1 MKGERGYIVK
11 IRFLSFSP
19 ESGFPSIGKKDYHYL
34 IGEELMLQ
42 ILKEA
47 YSRGES
53 TVVSE
58 VPIKI
63 VNNKGYNYRDAECI
77 IIQRYLVEDITWQ
90 SINLEKSPTYREIVG
105 WKPGKYDW
113 YGDLFYIEAKRL
125 SDNGFVNGPQ
135 ILKNLID
142 EGAMPKEIPTN
153 DKMKING
160 VEASASTSTS
170 TSTNAATTN
179 KEQKVATAT
188 EVLINGDK
196 ISNLCDVYTQV
207 NSIPE
212 FSMCDKIGSN
222 IDGWPDYVYKPFS
235 ISKDTTNWGNF
246 GTSTITN
253 GTSITTNTTS
263 PIGIGLDA
271 SKLVGNNEKKEGK
284 NMFENM
290 MKDIK
295 FGPATDTRFS
305 IYGPAFNGGDRWL
318 ARHEGEWVDV
328 SDMLIDVGNICY
340 MMPVAKNSIKEG
352 DFILHKGKW
361 ARVSCIVEE
370 EDFIYVEKINEQEVV
385 QILPTKNMF
394 GFDYYTK
401 LICPIES
408 FEGAEGFGAT
418 TDNPFGMLPFI
429 MAMKDGKKDNL
440 LPLMMMS
447 GKMDMS
453 NPMMLMML
461 SGDNSN
467 LGLMMAMMAM
477 NKKDK

>member
-1 MKGERGYIVK
+1 MC
-11 IRFLSFSP
+11 
-19 ESGFPSIGKKDYHYL
+19 
-34 IGEELMLQ
+34 EELFDR
-42 ILKEA
+42 IIDEA
-47 YSRGES
+47 HSRGN
-53 TVVSE
+53 TAYFTPI
-58 VPIKI
+58 PIKI
-63 VNNKGYNYRDAECI
+63 TNNKGYNYGGGECI
-77 IIQRYLVEDITWQ
+77 IIGRTPIVDELWK
-90 SINLEKSPTYREIVG
+90 SINLEKSSHYREIV
-105 WKPGKYDW
+105 KIEPVILPYNDIF
-113 YGDLFYIEAKRL
+113 DAEAKRL
-125 SDNGFVNGPQ
+125 CTSEY
-135 ILKNLID
+135 LID
-142 EGAMPKEIPTN
+142 KDTIFSALAVEGAMPKEIPTN

-160 VEASASTSTS
+160 VEASNS
-170 TSTNAATTN
+170 
-179 KEQKVATAT
+179 
-188 EVLINGDK
+188 GD
-196 ISNLCDVYTQV
+196 IHIQV
-207 NSIPE
+207 NGISE
-212 FSMCDKIGSN
+212 LNTMDKIGSN

-235 ISKDTTNWGNF
+235 ILNNTTNWGNF

-263 PIGIGLDA
+263 PIGIGLST
-271 SKLVGNNEKKEGK
+271 SKLAGNNEKKEDK
-284 NMFENM
+284 NMFENI

-328 SDMLIDVGNICY
+328 TDMLIDVGNICY

-361 ARVSCIVEE
+361 ARVDCIVEE
-370 EDFIYVEKINEQEVV
+370 ENFISVEKINEQEVV
-385 QILPTKNMF
+385 QVLPTKNMF

-401 LICPIES
+401 LMCPIES

-477 NKKDK
+477 KKNDK

>member
-1 MKGERGYIVK
+1 
-11 IRFLSFSP
+11 
-19 ESGFPSIGKKDYHYL
+19 
-34 IGEELMLQ
+34 MLQ

-113 YGDLFYIEAKRL
+113 YGDFFYIEAKRL

-153 DKMKING
+153 SKMKING
-160 VEASASTSTS
+160 VEASASTSTNAVA
-170 TSTNAATTN
+170 TDKCQKAAT
-179 KEQKVATAT
+179 AA
-188 EVLINGDK
+188 EVLVNGDK
-196 ISNLCDVYTQV
+196 ISNLCNLYTQV

-212 FSMCDKIGSN
+212 FNMCDKIGSN
-222 IDGWPDYVYKPFS
+222 IDGWPDYAYKPLS
-235 ISKDTTNWGNF
+235 ILEDTTNWGNF

-263 PIGIGLDA
+263 PIGVGLDT
-271 SKLVGNNEKKEGK
+271 SKLARNNEKKEGK
-284 NMFENM
+284 NMFENI

-295 FGPATDTRFS
+295 FGPATDIKFS

-361 ARVSCIVEE
+361 ARVDCIVEE
-370 EDFIYVEKINEQEVV
+370 ENFISVEKINEQEVV
-385 QILPTKNMF
+385 QVLPTKNMF

-401 LICPIES
+401 LMCPIEN

-477 NKKDK
+477 KKKDK

>member
-1 MKGERGYIVK
+1 
-11 IRFLSFSP
+11 
-19 ESGFPSIGKKDYHYL
+19 
-34 IGEELMLQ
+34 MLQ

-77 IIQRYLVEDITWQ
+77 IIQRYFVEDITWQ
-90 SINLEKSPTYREIVG
+90 SIDLEKSPTYREIVE

-113 YGDLFYIEAKRL
+113 YGDSFHIEAKRL

-135 ILKNLID
+135 ILRNLID

-153 DKMKING
+153 NKMKING

-170 TSTNAATTN
+170 TNAVTTN

-207 NSIPE
+207 NSTPE

-222 IDGWPDYVYKPFS
+222 IDGWPYDVYKPTP

-271 SKLVGNNEKKEGK
+271 SKLAGNNEKKEDK
-284 NMFENM
+284 SMFENI

-361 ARVSCIVEE
+361 ARVDCIVEE
-370 EDFIYVEKINEQEVV
+370 ENFISVEKINEQEVV
-385 QILPTKNMF
+385 QVLPTKNMF

-440 LPLMMMS
+440 LPLMIMS

-461 SGDNSN
+461 SGDNPN

-477 NKKDK
+477 KKKDK

>member
-11 IRFLSFSP
+11 VRFVSCP
-19 ESGFPSIGKKDYHYL
+19 PDGGKPSIGRKDYHYF
-34 IGEELMLQ
+34 IDEELMLQ

-90 SINLEKSPTYREIVG
+90 SIDLEKSSIYREIVE

-113 YGDLFYIEAKRL
+113 YGDSFYIEAKRL
-125 SDNGFVNGPQ
+125 SNNGFINGPQ
-135 ILKNLID
+135 ILRNLID

-153 DKMKING
+153 NKMKING
-160 VEASASTSTS
+160 VETSASTL
-170 TSTNAATTN
+170 TSTNA
-179 KEQKVATAT
+179 VATDNWQKAAT
-188 EVLINGDK
+188 AAEVLLNGDK
-196 ISNLCDVYTQV
+196 VSNSGDIHIQV
-207 NSIPE
+207 NGIPG
-212 FSMCDKIGSN
+212 FSSDKIGSN
-222 IDGWPDYVYKPFS
+222 IYGWPDYAYKPIS
-235 ISKDTTNWGNF
+235 ILEDTTNWGNF

-263 PIGIGLDA
+263 PISAVLDT
-271 SKLVGNNEKKEGK
+271 SKLARNNEKKEDK
-284 NMFENM
+284 NMFENI

-295 FGPATDTRFS
+295 FGPATDIKFS

-361 ARVSCIVEE
+361 ARVDCIVEE
-370 EDFIYVEKINEQEVV
+370 ENFISVEKINEQEVV
-385 QILPTKNMF
+385 QVLPTKNMF

-401 LICPIES
+401 LMCPIES

-440 LPLMMMS
+440 LPFMMMN

-477 NKKDK
+477 KKKDK

>member
-1 MKGERGYIVK
+1 MC
-11 IRFLSFSP
+11 
-19 ESGFPSIGKKDYHYL
+19 
-34 IGEELMLQ
+34 EELFDR
-42 ILKEA
+42 IIDEA
-47 YSRGES
+47 HSRGN
-53 TVVSE
+53 TAYFTPI
-58 VPIKI
+58 PIKI
-63 VNNKGYNYRDAECI
+63 TNNKGYNYSGGECI
-77 IIQRYLVEDITWQ
+77 IIGRTPIVDELWK
-90 SINLEKSPTYREIVG
+90 SIDLEKSSHYREIV
-105 WKPGKYDW
+105 KIEPVILPYNDI
-113 YGDLFYIEAKRL
+113 FNAEAKRL
-125 SDNGFVNGPQ
+125 CTSEC
-135 ILKNLID
+135 LID
-142 EGAMPKEIPTN
+142 KDAIFSALAVEGAMPKEIPTN
-153 DKMKING
+153 NKMKING

-170 TSTNAATTN
+170 TLTSTSTN
-179 KEQKVATAT
+179 VATAA
-188 EVLINGDK
+188 EVLLNGDK
-196 ISNLCDVYTQV
+196 VSNSGDIHIQV
-207 NSIPE
+207 NSIPG
-212 FSMCDKIGSN
+212 FSVCDKIGSN
-222 IDGWPDYVYKPFS
+222 IDGWPDYAYKPLS
-235 ISKDTTNWGNF
+235 ILEDTTNWGNF

-263 PIGIGLDA
+263 PINAVLDTY
-271 SKLVGNNEKKEGK
+271 KLAGNNEKKEGK
-284 NMFENM
+284 NMFENI

-295 FGPATDTRFS
+295 FGPATDIKFS

-361 ARVSCIVEE
+361 ARVDCIVEE
-370 EDFIYVEKINEQEVV
+370 ENFISVEKINEQEVV
-385 QILPTKNMF
+385 QVLPTKNMF

-401 LICPIES
+401 LMCPIES

-418 TDNPFGMLPFI
+418 TDNPFGMLPFV

-447 GKMDMS
+447 GKIDMS

-477 NKKDK
+477 KKKDK

>member
-11 IRFLSFSP
+11 VRFLSFSP

-113 YGDLFYIEAKRL
+113 YGDLFHIEAKHL

-170 TSTNAATTN
+170 VNTVATN

-212 FSMCDKIGSN
+212 FSMCNKIGSN

-263 PIGIGLDA
+263 PISAVLDT
-271 SKLVGNNEKKEGK
+271 SKLAGNNEKKEGK
-284 NMFENM
+284 NMFENI

-328 SDMLIDVGNICY
+328 TDMLIDVGNICY

-401 LICPIES
+401 LMCPIES

-461 SGDNSN
+461 SGDNPN
-467 LGLMMAMMAM
+467 LGLMMAMMTM
-477 NKKDK
+477 KKKDK

>member
-1 MKGERGYIVK
+1 MC
-11 IRFLSFSP
+11 
-19 ESGFPSIGKKDYHYL
+19 
-34 IGEELMLQ
+34 EELFDR
-42 ILKEA
+42 IIDEA
-47 YSRGES
+47 HSRGN
-53 TVVSE
+53 TAYFTPI
-58 VPIKI
+58 PIKI
-63 VNNKGYNYRDAECI
+63 TNNKGYNYGGGECI
-77 IIQRYLVEDITWQ
+77 IIGRTPIVDELWK
-90 SINLEKSPTYREIVG
+90 SINLEKSSHYREIV
-105 WKPGKYDW
+105 KIEPVILPYNDI
-113 YGDLFYIEAKRL
+113 FNAEAK
-125 SDNGFVNGPQ
+125 
-135 ILKNLID
+135 ILCTSECLID
-142 EGAMPKEIPTN
+142 KDTIFSALAAEGAMPKEIPTN
-153 DKMKING
+153 SKMKING
-160 VEASASTSTS
+160 VEASNSSD
-170 TSTNAATTN
+170 
-179 KEQKVATAT
+179 
-188 EVLINGDK
+188 IH
-196 ISNLCDVYTQV
+196 IQV

-212 FSMCDKIGSN
+212 LSMCDKIGSN
-222 IDGWPDYVYKPFS
+222 IDGWPDYAYKPFS
-235 ISKDTTNWGNF
+235 ILNGTTNWGNF

-263 PIGIGLDA
+263 PMGIGLNA
-271 SKLVGNNEKKEGK
+271 SKLAGNNEKKEDK

-290 MKDIK
+290 TKDIK
-295 FGPATDTRFS
+295 FGPVTDIKFS

-328 SDMLIDVGNICY
+328 SDMLIDIGNICY

-361 ARVSCIVEE
+361 ARVDCIVEE
-370 EDFIYVEKINEQEVV
+370 ENFISVEKINEQEVV
-385 QILPTKNMF
+385 QVLPTKNMF

-401 LICPIES
+401 LMCPIES

-440 LPLMMMS
+440 LPLMMMN

-477 NKKDK
+477 KKKDK

>member
-11 IRFLSFSP
+11 VRFLSFSS

-34 IGEELMLQ
+34 ISEELMLQ

-90 SINLEKSPTYREIVG
+90 SIDLEKSPTYREIVE

-113 YGDLFYIEAKRL
+113 YGDSFHIEAKRL

-135 ILKNLID
+135 ILRNLID

-153 DKMKING
+153 NKMKING
-160 VEASASTSTS
+160 VEASASTSTNAVA
-170 TSTNAATTN
+170 TDKCQKAAT
-179 KEQKVATAT
+179 AA
-188 EVLINGDK
+188 EVLVNGDK
-196 ISNLCDVYTQV
+196 ISNLCNLYTQV

-222 IDGWPDYVYKPFS
+222 IDGWPDYAYKPFS
-235 ISKDTTNWGNF
+235 ILNGTTNWGNF

-263 PIGIGLDA
+263 PIGVGLDT
-271 SKLVGNNEKKEGK
+271 SKLAGNNEKKEGK
-284 NMFENM
+284 NMFENI

-295 FGPATDTRFS
+295 FGPATDVRFS

-318 ARHEGEWVDV
+318 VRHEGEWVDV

-340 MMPVAKNSIKEG
+340 MIPVAKNSIKEG

-361 ARVSCIVEE
+361 ARVDCIVEE
-370 EDFIYVEKINEQEVV
+370 ENFISVEKINEQEVV
-385 QILPTKNMF
+385 QVLPTKNMF

-401 LICPIES
+401 LMCPIES

-477 NKKDK
+477 KKKDK

>member
-11 IRFLSFSP
+11 VRFLSFSP

-77 IIQRYLVEDITWQ
+77 IIQRYLVEDIAWQ

-113 YGDLFYIEAKRL
+113 YGDLFHIEAKHL

-153 DKMKING
+153 SKMKING

-170 TSTNAATTN
+170 TND
-179 KEQKVATAT
+179 ATAA
-188 EVLINGDK
+188 EVLLNGEK
-196 ISNLCDVYTQV
+196 VSNT
-207 NSIPE
+207 
-212 FSMCDKIGSN
+212 GSN
-222 IDGWPDYVYKPFS
+222 IYGWPDYAYKPFS
-235 ISKDTTNWGNF
+235 ILNDGTNWGNF

-253 GTSITTNTTS
+253 GNSITTNTTS
-263 PIGIGLDA
+263 PIGIGLNA
-271 SKLVGNNEKKEGK
+271 SKLAGNNEKKEDK
-284 NMFENM
+284 NMFENI

-295 FGPATDTRFS
+295 FGPATDIRFS

-328 SDMLIDVGNICY
+328 TDMLIDVGNICY

-361 ARVSCIVEE
+361 ARVDCIVEE
-370 EDFIYVEKINEQEVV
+370 ENFISVEKINEQEVV
-385 QILPTKNMF
+385 QVLPTKNMF

-401 LICPIES
+401 LMCPIES

-418 TDNPFGMLPFI
+418 IDNPFGMLPFI

-477 NKKDK
+477 KKKDK

>member
-1 MKGERGYIVK
+1 
-11 IRFLSFSP
+11 
-19 ESGFPSIGKKDYHYL
+19 
-34 IGEELMLQ
+34 MLQ

-113 YGDLFYIEAKRL
+113 YGDSFYIEAKRL

-153 DKMKING
+153 SKMKING
-160 VEASASTSTS
+160 VEASASTSTNAVA
-170 TSTNAATTN
+170 TDKCQKAAT
-179 KEQKVATAT
+179 AG
-188 EVLINGDK
+188 EVLVNGDK
-196 ISNLCDVYTQV
+196 ISNLCNLYTQV

-222 IDGWPDYVYKPFS
+222 IDGWPDYAYKPFS
-235 ISKDTTNWGNF
+235 ILNGTTNWGNF

-263 PIGIGLDA
+263 PIGIGLDT
-271 SKLVGNNEKKEGK
+271 SKLAGNNEKKEGK
-284 NMFENM
+284 NMFENI

-295 FGPATDTRFS
+295 FGPATDVRFS

-361 ARVSCIVEE
+361 ARVDCIVEE
-370 EDFIYVEKINEQEVV
+370 ENFISVEKINEQEVV
-385 QILPTKNMF
+385 QVLPTKNMF

-401 LICPIES
+401 LMCPIES

-477 NKKDK
+477 KKKDK

>member
-11 IRFLSFSP
+11 VRFLSFSP

-53 TVVSE
+53 TVISQ

-113 YGDLFYIEAKRL
+113 YGDSFYIEAKRL
-125 SDNGFVNGPQ
+125 SDNGFVNGSQ
-135 ILKNLID
+135 ILRNLID

-153 DKMKING
+153 NKMKING
-160 VEASASTSTS
+160 VEASNS
-170 TSTNAATTN
+170 
-179 KEQKVATAT
+179 
-188 EVLINGDK
+188 GD
-196 ISNLCDVYTQV
+196 IHIQV
-207 NSIPE
+207 NGISE
-212 FSMCDKIGSN
+212 LNMMDKIGSN
-222 IDGWPDYVYKPFS
+222 IDRWPDYAYKPLS
-235 ISKDTTNWGNF
+235 ILNDATNWGNF

-263 PIGIGLDA
+263 PMGIGLNA
-271 SKLVGNNEKKEGK
+271 SKLAGNNEKKEGK
-284 NMFENM
+284 NMFENI

-361 ARVSCIVEE
+361 ARVDCIVEE
-370 EDFIYVEKINEQEVV
+370 ENFISVEKINEQEVV
-385 QILPTKNMF
+385 QVLPTKNMF

>member
-1 MKGERGYIVK
+1 
-11 IRFLSFSP
+11 
-19 ESGFPSIGKKDYHYL
+19 
-34 IGEELMLQ
+34 MLQ

-47 YSRGES
+47 YSRGER

-90 SINLEKSPTYREIVG
+90 SINLEKSSTYREIVG

-113 YGDLFYIEAKRL
+113 YGDSFYIEAKRL

-135 ILKNLID
+135 ILRNLID

-153 DKMKING
+153 NKMKING
-160 VEASASTSTS
+160 VEVFASTL
-170 TSTNAATTN
+170 TSTND
-179 KEQKVATAT
+179 ATAA
-188 EVLINGDK
+188 EVLLNGEKVSNSGDIHIQVNGISEPNTMDK
-196 ISNLCDVYTQV
+196 IASNGYW
-207 NSIPE
+207 
-212 FSMCDKIGSN
+212 
-222 IDGWPDYVYKPFS
+222 WPYDVYKPTP

-263 PIGIGLDA
+263 PIGISLDT
-271 SKLVGNNEKKEGK
+271 SKLAGNNEKKEDK
-284 NMFENM
+284 SMFENI

-295 FGPATDTRFS
+295 FGPATDIKFS

-328 SDMLIDVGNICY
+328 TDMLIDVGNICY

-361 ARVSCIVEE
+361 ARVDCIVEE
-370 EDFIYVEKINEQEVV
+370 ENFISVEKINEQEVV
-385 QILPTKNMF
+385 QVLPTKNMF

-401 LICPIES
+401 LMCPIES

-418 TDNPFGMLPFI
+418 TDNPFGMLPFV

-440 LPLMMMS
+440 LPLMMMN

-477 NKKDK
+477 KKKDK

>member
-1 MKGERGYIVK
+1 
-11 IRFLSFSP
+11 
-19 ESGFPSIGKKDYHYL
+19 
-34 IGEELMLQ
+34 MLQ

-113 YGDLFYIEAKRL
+113 YGDSFHIEAKRL

-135 ILKNLID
+135 ILRNLID

-153 DKMKING
+153 SKMKING
-160 VEASASTSTS
+160 VEASASTSTNAVA
-170 TSTNAATTN
+170 TDKCQKAATAG
-179 KEQKVATAT
+179 EI
-188 EVLINGDK
+188 LLNGDK
-196 ISNLCDVYTQV
+196 VSNLCNLYTQV
-207 NSIPE
+207 NSVPE
-212 FSMCDKIGSN
+212 ISMCDKIGSN
-222 IDGWPDYVYKPFS
+222 IDGWPDYAYKPFS
-235 ISKDTTNWGNF
+235 ILNGTTNWGNF

-263 PIGIGLDA
+263 PIGVGLDT
-271 SKLVGNNEKKEGK
+271 SKLAGNNEKKEGK
-284 NMFENM
+284 NMFENI

-295 FGPATDTRFS
+295 FGPATDVKFS

-340 MMPVAKNSIKEG
+340 MMPVAKNSIEEG

-361 ARVSCIVEE
+361 ARVDYIVEE
-370 EDFIYVEKINEQEVV
+370 ENFITVEKINEQEVV
-385 QILPTKNMF
+385 RVLPIKNIF

-401 LICPIES
+401 LMCPIES

-467 LGLMMAMMAM
+467 LGLMMAMMAIK
-477 NKKDK
+477 KKDK

>member
-1 MKGERGYIVK
+1 
-11 IRFLSFSP
+11 
-19 ESGFPSIGKKDYHYL
+19 
-34 IGEELMLQ
+34 MLQ

-47 YSRGES
+47 YNRGES

-113 YGDLFYIEAKRL
+113 YGDLFHIEAKRL
-125 SDNGFVNGPQ
+125 SDNEFVNGPQ
-135 ILKNLID
+135 ILRNLID

-160 VEASASTSTS
+160 VEASASTST
-170 TSTNAATTN
+170 NAATTN
-179 KEQKVATAT
+179 KEQKVATAM

-263 PIGIGLDA
+263 PISAVLDT
-271 SKLVGNNEKKEGK
+271 SKLAGNNEKKEGK

-328 SDMLIDVGNICY
+328 TDMLIDVGNICY
-340 MMPVAKNSIKEG
+340 MMPVAKTSIKEG

-361 ARVSCIVEE
+361 ARVDCIVEE
-370 EDFIYVEKINEQEVV
+370 ENFISVEKINEQEVV
-385 QILPTKNMF
+385 QVLPTKNMF

>member
-1 MKGERGYIVK
+1 
-11 IRFLSFSP
+11 
-19 ESGFPSIGKKDYHYL
+19 
-34 IGEELMLQ
+34 MLQ

-113 YGDLFYIEAKRL
+113 YGDLFHIEAKRL
-125 SDNGFVNGPQ
+125 SDNEFVNGPQ
-135 ILKNLID
+135 ILRNLID

-170 TSTNAATTN
+170 VNTVATN

-212 FSMCDKIGSN
+212 FSMCNKIGSN

-263 PIGIGLDA
+263 PISAVLDT
-271 SKLVGNNEKKEGK
+271 SKLAGNNEKKEGK
-284 NMFENM
+284 NMFENI

-328 SDMLIDVGNICY
+328 TDMLIDVGNICY

-401 LICPIES
+401 LMCPIES

-461 SGDNSN
+461 SGDNPN
-467 LGLMMAMMAM
+467 LGLMMAMMTM
-477 NKKDK
+477 KKKDK